1 MAISLAKIKKALCA
15 FTQKKKIRNQP
26 NTLIDV
32 VTPSIN
38 TPPFTH
44 LANTPP
50 AGGISASEIVPCS
63 LAE

>member
-1 MAISLAKIKKALCA
+1 MAISLAKIKKSLCA
-15 FTQKKKIRNQP
+15 FTQKKIRNQP

-38 TPPFTH
+38 IHPFTH